1 MSHKKK
7 TQASPARRNAAQRTT
22 PAAPARAKR
31 QPIASDSRVARW
43 LPYGL
48 VFLLF
53 WFFCAV
59 VYGDVFTR
67 AAEANFVT
75 SDAMQMKYVL
85 DQRFGW
91 LYWPA
96 RYVLLTFSQAWLGG
110 LVMSLLL
117 TAAVALADY
126 ALRLPASWRGASALL
141 PGALLGWMLWRGT
154 SLYYKN
160 EPSLIFVLP
169 FVLLAVLALAAV
181 LVQFLKRRRAA
192 RPARRWR
199 PYGLLVPVVV
209 FAALWYATDTCNQN
223 VVLTARMQNRLL
235 QADWDGMIEDA
246 LSARRPT
253 RAVAAYYAVALVQE
267 GQLLERIFDIPFDYP
282 DARLDHKEGS
292 EEYGIFQA
300 DCDFYSGLFNPAY
313 RCALEHIVMNGPN
326 LYYLKRLAVCA
337 IMNGETALADKYLD
351 IIDNMPFNGKF
362 VAKYRPMLADST
374 LIEQDA
380 ELARVM
386 KFKPQEAKFEQN
398 YRAPIFL
405 GYNLAM
411 LSGTDESLELA
422 IAANLYSKTLPAAL
436 NYILVYYQKH
446 QRTLPPV
453 LQQAVVLAAN
463 DTPAVM
469 QYFPGIVEQA
479 EPLMYSFYTIVK
491 PIIEER
497 DRAMAGKSQQEQEA
511 IRHEYNARMRK
522 DLKADWLGT
531 YYYYYFCENVDQN
544 QEKPHKTS
552 GVN

>member
-48 VFLLF
+48 TFLLF

-169 FVLLAVLALAAV
+169 FVLLVVLALAAV
-181 LVQFLKRRRAA
+181 LVRFLKRRRAA

-351 IIDNMPFNGKF
+351 IIDSMPFNGKF

>member
-48 VFLLF
+48 AFLLF

-181 LVQFLKRRRAA
+181 LVRFLKRRRAA

-209 FAALWYATDTCNQN
+209 FAALWYATDSCNQN